1 MDNKRPQTPNDL
13 VDAAMREADA
23 AMRQA
28 TEAISSINFAGIADT
43 IGKAARDVGREL
55 GILKV
60 DSSPYIICEK
70 DARKKAKAQVDQGTA
85 MMVGSVFLFLI
96 SLAVIDRSLVFGLI
110 WIAAGVV
117 LAREGRVFSKVG
129 KRQMRFAKVLTRVS
143 EEVGNHQKI
152 GLSQLAQKVEVP
164 VHELSG
170 IVDEAIQK
178 GLIPEGYLDADGDAQ
193 TLYLTSAAWKTVHP
207 EATGTGS
214 TVGRAAR
221 GTDAPDFKTK
231 AGRDFRGKRKAKFD
245 GRSCERN
252 RQGSSASQ
260 DLPAEAANVVSA
272 CEKFVVTARECQE
285 QIHDAQ
291 VRASLEGCASKVEA
305 LADYVGRHPACASEL
320 RRLVTYYLPTT
331 EKLALGYV
339 ELQDK
344 GKGPQA
350 NSTRQEL
357 KETLSMVDDS
367 LSKLTD
373 NLLREQSWDL
383 KSDMDVMRTMLEQ
396 DGLSDGD

>member
-1 MDNKRPQTPNDL
+1 MDTKRPQSPNDL
-13 VDAAMREADA
+13 VDAAMRQADA
-23 AMRQA
+23 AMRHA
-28 TEAISSINFAGIADT
+28 TEAISSIDFAGIADT
-43 IGKAARDVGREL
+43 IGKAALDVGREL
-55 GILKV
+55 GILKQ

-70 DARKKAKAQVDQGTA
+70 DARKKAKSKSDQGVA
-85 MMVGSVFLFLI
+85 MMAGSALLFLM
-96 SLAVIDRSLVFGLI
+96 SLAFVGRSLVIGLV
-110 WIAAGVV
+110 WAAAGAV

-129 KRQMRFAKVLTRVS
+129 KRQLRFAEVLMRVS

-152 GLSQLAQKVEVP
+152 GMTQLAQKVEVP
-164 VHELSG
+164 VRELSG

-178 GLIPEGYLDADGDAQ
+178 GLIPEGRLDAEGEAQ
-193 TLYLTSAAWKTVHP
+193 TLYLTAAAWNSAHP
-207 EATGTGS
+207 EVMGEVSKAGHATAT
-214 TVGRAAR
+214 
-221 GTDAPDFKTK
+221 GTDAPDLTTK
-231 AGRDFRGKRKAKFD
+231 ATQNASGKVNAKFD
-245 GRSCERN
+245 GRSCGHD
-252 RQGSSASQ
+252 QQASSN
-260 DLPAEAANVVSA
+260 LPAEAANVVSA
-272 CEKFVVTARECQE
+272 CQKFVANARECE
-285 QIHDAQ
+285 SQINDAQ
-291 VRASLEGCASKVEA
+291 VRDSLEGCASKAEA
-305 LADYVGRHPACASEL
+305 LADYVCRHPSCASEL

-350 NSTRQEL
+350 SSTRREL